1 MDDPDRGLVDM
12 VTPDLVCESKLL
24 SHPLGQILL
33 YGEPAALALQL
44 LRLGHQ
50 LLGLGLALSQ
60 PSLFIIK

>member
-1 MDDPDRGLVDM
+1 M